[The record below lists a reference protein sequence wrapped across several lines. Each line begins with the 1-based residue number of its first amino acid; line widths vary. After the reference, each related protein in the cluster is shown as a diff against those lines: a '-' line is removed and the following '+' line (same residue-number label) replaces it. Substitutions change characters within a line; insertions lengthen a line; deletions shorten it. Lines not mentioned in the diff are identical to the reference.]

1 MSEETKIKIKSIVTR
16 LLKGFIAG
24 AIGTMSTIVIASPAN
39 FTDITILLKALL
51 LAGIGG
57 GIGGL
62 LLALQK
68 WASWTEE

>member
-1 MSEETKIKIKSIVTR
+1 MLDTTKVKISAIAVR

-39 FTDITILLKALL
+39 FSDIGILLRALV